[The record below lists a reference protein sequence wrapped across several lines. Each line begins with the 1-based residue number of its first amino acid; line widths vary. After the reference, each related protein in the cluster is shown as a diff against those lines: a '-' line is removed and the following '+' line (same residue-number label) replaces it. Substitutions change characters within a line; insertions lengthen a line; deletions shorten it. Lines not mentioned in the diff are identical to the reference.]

1 MRRPF
6 CLVPPLAL
14 LALSS
19 SLRAAAPPPA
29 AGFGEAI
36 EVSVAEV
43 QVFVADRGGKPVTG
57 LGKDDFELRVDGKP
71 TPITNFYAEEGAPA
85 PPAAAAPAAATPAGA
100 PAATA
105 AAPRSADRRLNLAI
119 FVDNLNLT
127 PGARNQALRSLSQ
140 FFREG
145 LRPDDRVLVASFDG
159 HGVDVRLPRAEPAA
173 VAAALGSVAAGRA
186 RGGHSAAE
194 ERKGLQ
200 DLGNAARDA
209 EAAAAQGDLDEVA
222 REREGDAHTLL
233 VALGRFVDGLA
244 GLRGRKALLYVSGV
258 LAVPDGDAAISEL
271 ARRANAAGVTI
282 YGLGAPEDLSQAAS
296 ETTKVDFLGAPQFQ
310 ARPDNLRRTLEAV
323 VGPTGGLAGV
333 DLNRPA
339 ALLDRIRADFS
350 SYYSLGFAPPPLAAA
365 RPSGAAAEEP
375 PRPHRLEVKVKG
387 RRGLVA
393 RYPQTF
399 VPRSRDELLAGR
411 TRAALLLDPAA
422 PAAEAD
428 NPLGVHVGFERDEL
442 SAYGRREVTLLV
454 TLPLANVSLT
464 LPPSGGAVRQ
474 GRVEIFLTARD
485 STGHDLPMRRISIPL
500 RVPEAELPAA
510 ERKSFGYRVKLE
522 LPPGASTL
530 ALGVRD
536 AVGGAESTIAAR
548 YVAGALGGR

>member
-1 MRRPF
+1 MRHPTAAF
-6 CLVPPLAL
+6 VPPLAV
-14 LALSS
+14 LALSLS
-19 SLRAAAPPPA
+19 APLRAAAPPPA

-36 EVSVAEV
+36 DVSVAEV
-43 QVFVADRGGKPVTG
+43 QVFVTDRGGKPVTG

-71 TPITNFYAEEGAPA
+71 TPITNFYSEEGAPA
-85 PPAAAAPAAATPAGA
+85 TATPPAAAAPAPAGA

-173 VAAALGSVAAGRA
+173 VAAALGNVAAGRA

-323 VGPTGGLAGV
+323 VAPTGGLAGV

-365 RPSGAAAEEP
+365 AE

-387 RRGLVA
+387 RRGLVV

-422 PAAEAD
+422 PTAEAD

-454 TLPLANVSLT
+454 TLPLANVSLA